1 MTNHRFLTRRVPH
14 VEWELLT
21 LPSLL
26 SSPPPPPLFNGVR
39 VARPLVFCV
48 MFCRSLFVLFFI
60 FLATTVLSVLRFTA
74 SDYPFGIFKLFIL
87 SFFENRIFVHFK
99 ISNKSTMR
107 RRKFLELDNNIY
119 DMEQLD
125 SNWTLTNIL
134 EDSQIY
140 NCLWT

>member
-1 MTNHRFLTRRVPH
+1 VGTAYSSVAPEF
-14 VEWELLT
+14 
-21 LPSLL
+21 PS
-26 SSPPPPPLFNGVR
+26 PPPLFNGVR

-125 SNWTLTNIL
+125 SN
-134 EDSQIY
+134 
-140 NCLWT
+140 